1 MASDLF
7 LDHSRLIALLSST
20 KINFNVEHQS
30 LERQGNLSATKNLY
44 KPQQTD
50 YYDLFLLQQLQLIL
64 LVDSCRKYFDL
75 LYIIIQLQPAI
86 NLPVWHIGDESGI
99 QQLKNSEQRQKTNH
113 TASIDRNSRQKSQ
126 GVDIWVLCFSSI
138 AQTKAKLQNAN
149 LHLKTMDLFL
159 CVCDSKS
166 HQIEKDMYRLCPH
179 SDCLRLKTK
188 KKLKWKAQTNGE
200 RLDSIVASWCLS

>member
-149 LHLKTMDLFL
+149 LHLKTMDLFFV
-159 CVCDSKS
+159 CVIAKA
-166 HQIEKDMYRLCPH
+166 I
-179 SDCLRLKTK
+179 
-188 KKLKWKAQTNGE
+188 KLKKTCTDYTPTATVW
-200 RLDSIVASWCLS
+200 D